1 MRPRVGG
8 TAWRSFDRRDQRAI
22 RARLAAGATLRCPRC
37 AGLLE
42 ARPASRLRAVLPAG
56 VRGYDLDCR
65 TCRQFLPLI
74 QHTPQSLRVLRLRR
88 LVAAVRR
95 A

>member
-1 MRPRVGG
+1 MRPRVGAM
-8 TAWRSFDRRDQRAI
+8 AWRSFDRRDQRAI

-37 AGLLE
+37 GGLLE
-42 ARPASRLRAVLPAG
+42 ARPASRLHAVLPAG
-56 VRGYDLDCR
+56 ASAYDLDCR

-74 QHTPQSLRVLRLRR
+74 EHTPESLRLLRLRR

>member
-1 MRPRVGG
+1 MRPRVGA

-22 RARLAAGATLRCPRC
+22 RTRLAAGATLRCPRC

-42 ARPASRLRAVLPAG
+42 ARPASRLRPVIPAG
-56 VRGYDLDCR
+56 ASAYDLDCR
-65 TCRQFLPLI
+65 ACRQFLPLI
-74 QHTPQSLRVLRLRR
+74 EHTPRSLRLLRLRR
-88 LVAAVRR
+88 LVAAVLR

>member
-1 MRPRVGG
+1 MRPRVGA

-22 RARLAAGATLRCPRC
+22 RARLAAGAPLRCPRC

-42 ARPASRLRAVLPAG
+42 ARPTSRLLAVLPSGA
-56 VRGYDLDCR
+56 RGYDLDCR
-65 TCRQFLPLI
+65 SCHQFLPLI
-74 QHTPQSLRVLRLRR
+74 EHTPQSLRLLRLRR